1 MKKYLPIRLDTTFMF
16 SLFLFSGSPVRAAAP
31 EIADRLVL
39 SVSGSSYSQRHVAV
53 WFVVRELLQEEAPTQ
68 KKKDKTPLLNEI
80 ATGWKTVIE
89 KFSEDMVIRQEAAR
103 LGSFQP
109 SAKAQVKATE
119 RITARRSVDQDM
131 RATAAA
137 LVITDAEIASVTA
150 TILQVEG
157 FRRSR
162 DRQAPGA
169 QDLSKDS
176 SKDLSQNLSGGSWLG
191 DLKVRSVIRIYD
203 GGDTWVPLAFP
214 GGITPAAPQQ
224 KESQSG

>member
-1 MKKYLPIRLDTTFMF
+1 MF